1 MGVTKR
7 FIFQIPSN
15 KKICMQDGDFPRITS
30 VGDFL
35 EYICSFDKKKNSRS
49 FKNIQIFFEMESGV

>member
-15 KKICMQDGDFPRITS
+15 KKICMPDGDFPRITS

-35 EYICSFDKKKNSRS
+35 EYICSFDKKKLKV
-49 FKNIQIFFEMESGV
+49 F